1 VTTSGYKLAGEWP
14 GRCAVSSMLTGGS
27 CKGGG
32 EVTNPLG
39 TSPGSGRR
47 RDGRAMEGGGGDR
60 SGSARAV
67 IRVRRGGMES
77 GGEGGELQRGCAPLL

>member
-1 VTTSGYKLAGEWP
+1 
-14 GRCAVSSMLTGGS
+14 
-27 CKGGG
+27 
-32 EVTNPLG
+32 VTNPLG

-77 GGEGGELQRGCAPLL
+77 GGEGGEL